1 MKQKNK
7 FIKERL
13 KHKQKQLSMQAIR
26 QERLNR
32 TMQNTKDDIDQLI
45 YALHE
50 LEEAEKGNHK
60 RHTIPYNEV
69 FSFFTRICRLFDY
82 LQHRCHK
89 YFNYRLTCLVIH
101 AHYRFR
107 SRTRAP
113 GREYLSPGTILTYFK
128 HEWEMIV

>member
-1 MKQKNK
+1 
-7 FIKERL
+7 
-13 KHKQKQLSMQAIR
+13 MQAIR

-50 LEEAEKGNHK
+50 LEEAEKVIINV
-60 RHTIPYNEV
+60 ILFPYNEV

-89 YFNYRLTCLVIH
+89 YF
-101 AHYRFR
+101 
-107 SRTRAP
+107 
-113 GREYLSPGTILTYFK
+113 
-128 HEWEMIV
+128 

>member
-1 MKQKNK
+1 
-7 FIKERL
+7 
-13 KHKQKQLSMQAIR
+13 MQAIR

-69 FSFFTRICRLFDY
+69 FSFFTRI
-82 LQHRCHK
+82 
-89 YFNYRLTCLVIH
+89 
-101 AHYRFR
+101 
-107 SRTRAP
+107 
-113 GREYLSPGTILTYFK
+113 
-128 HEWEMIV
+128 

>member
-1 MKQKNK
+1 
-7 FIKERL
+7 
-13 KHKQKQLSMQAIR
+13 MQAIR

-69 FSFFTRICRLFDY
+69 FSFFTRICSTI
-82 LQHRCHK
+82 
-89 YFNYRLTCLVIH
+89 FNTVAIN
-101 AHYRFR
+101 
-107 SRTRAP
+107 
-113 GREYLSPGTILTYFK
+113 ILITG
-128 HEWEMIV
+128 

>member
-13 KHKQKQLSMQAIR
+13 KHKQEQLSMQAIR

-82 LQHRCHK
+82 LQHGHPVVSI
-89 YFNYRLTCLVIH
+89 LV
-101 AHYRFR
+101 
-107 SRTRAP
+107 P
-113 GREYLSPGTILTYFK
+113 EPYLPISSMNGKWLYNFELKIIIAFITLLFS
-128 HEWEMIV
+128 

>member
-1 MKQKNK
+1 
-7 FIKERL
+7 
-13 KHKQKQLSMQAIR
+13 
-26 QERLNR
+26 
-32 TMQNTKDDIDQLI
+32 I

-128 HEWEMIV
+128 HEWEMVV

>member
-13 KHKQKQLSMQAIR
+13 KHKQEQLSMQAIR

-82 LQHRCHK
+82 LQHRCLPADLPCDT
-89 YFNYRLTCLVIH
+89 RPLPISQPDTGT
-101 AHYRFR
+101 R
-107 SRTRAP
+107 S
-113 GREYLSPGTILTYFK
+113 
-128 HEWEMIV
+128 

>member
-1 MKQKNK
+1 
-7 FIKERL
+7 
-13 KHKQKQLSMQAIR
+13 MQAIR

-82 LQHRCHK
+82 
-89 YFNYRLTCLVIH
+89 RLTCLVIH

-128 HEWEMIV
+128 HEREMVV

>member
-13 KHKQKQLSMQAIR
+13 KHKQEQLSMQAIR

-50 LEEAEKGNHK
+50 LEEAEKGNVILFLIMK
-60 RHTIPYNEV
+60 SSVSLRASAVCSTI
-69 FSFFTRICRLFDY
+69 
-82 LQHRCHK
+82 
-89 YFNYRLTCLVIH
+89 FNTVAIN
-101 AHYRFR
+101 
-107 SRTRAP
+107 
-113 GREYLSPGTILTYFK
+113 ILITG
-128 HEWEMIV
+128 

>member
-13 KHKQKQLSMQAIR
+13 KHKQEQLSMQAIR

-60 RHTIPYNEV
+60 RHTITDFAAGHGHPVVSILVPEPYLPISSMNGKWLYNFELKIIIAFITLL
-69 FSFFTRICRLFDY
+69 FS
-82 LQHRCHK
+82 
-89 YFNYRLTCLVIH
+89 
-101 AHYRFR
+101 
-107 SRTRAP
+107 
-113 GREYLSPGTILTYFK
+113 
-128 HEWEMIV
+128 

>member
-13 KHKQKQLSMQAIR
+13 KHKQEQLSMQAIR

-50 LEEAEKGNHK
+50 LEEVIINVILFLIMKSSVSLRASAVCS
-60 RHTIPYNEV
+60 TI
-69 FSFFTRICRLFDY
+69 
-82 LQHRCHK
+82 
-89 YFNYRLTCLVIH
+89 FNTVAIN
-101 AHYRFR
+101 
-107 SRTRAP
+107 
-113 GREYLSPGTILTYFK
+113 ILITG
-128 HEWEMIV
+128 

>member
-13 KHKQKQLSMQAIR
+13 KHKQEQLSMQAIR

-69 FSFFTRICRLFDY
+69 SSFSTLDLRSFTSLR
-82 LQHRCHK
+82 K
-89 YFNYRLTCLVIH
+89 AV
-101 AHYRFR
+101 
-107 SRTRAP
+107 S
-113 GREYLSPGTILTYFK
+113 S
-128 HEWEMIV
+128 

>member
-13 KHKQKQLSMQAIR
+13 KHKQEQLSMQAIR

-50 LEEAEKGNHK
+50 LEEAEKGNHNVILFLIMK
-60 RHTIPYNEV
+60 SSVSLRASAVCSTI
-69 FSFFTRICRLFDY
+69 
-82 LQHRCHK
+82 
-89 YFNYRLTCLVIH
+89 FNTVAIN
-101 AHYRFR
+101 
-107 SRTRAP
+107 
-113 GREYLSPGTILTYFK
+113 ILITG
-128 HEWEMIV
+128 